1 MILPL
6 CFGHAGGA
14 LVLWQGL
21 RVHGNQMSAILIL
34 GIDPGLNRCGW
45 GLVAS
50 EGARLSHVAH
60 GIITPKAQQQ
70 LASRLLCLFEEL
82 GAVIDRHN
90 PHEVAVEETFVNN
103 NARAALAL
111 GQARGVALAAA
122 ARRGVLV
129 AEYSPATIKKAI
141 VGSGSADKTQ
151 IAFMVRRLLPTAG
164 DVSADAAD
172 ALGVAL
178 CHAAHGGF
186 KRKVGG

>member
-1 MILPL
+1 
-6 CFGHAGGA
+6 
-14 LVLWQGL
+14 
-21 RVHGNQMSAILIL
+21 MSATLIL
-34 GIDPGLNRCGW
+34 GIDPGLVRCGW
-45 GLVAS
+45 GLVAN

-60 GIITPKAQQQ
+60 GIITPKTQQQ

-82 GAVIDRHN
+82 GAIIDQHN
-90 PHEVAVEETFVNN
+90 PHEVAVEETFVNS

-122 ARRGVLV
+122 ARRGVVV

-141 VGSGSADKTQ
+141 VGAGNADKTQ

-186 KRKVGG
+186 RRRVGA

>member
-1 MILPL
+1 
-6 CFGHAGGA
+6 
-14 LVLWQGL
+14 
-21 RVHGNQMSAILIL
+21 MSAILIL
-34 GIDPGLNRCGW
+34 GVDPGLNRCGW
-45 GLVAS
+45 GLVLS

-60 GIITPKAQQQ
+60 GVIKPSAQQQ
-70 LASRLLCLFEEL
+70 LASRLHDVFEGLC
-82 GAVIDRHN
+82 AVIAQYN
-90 PHEVAVEETFVNN
+90 PQEAAVEETFVNS

-122 ARRGVLV
+122 ARNGLAVG
-129 AEYSPATIKKAI
+129 EYAPTTIKKAV

-186 KRKVGG
+186 RRRAGA

>member
-1 MILPL
+1 MT
-6 CFGHAGGA
+6 
-14 LVLWQGL
+14 
-21 RVHGNQMSAILIL
+21 AILIL

-60 GIITPKAQQQ
+60 GIVAPKSQQQ
-70 LASRLLCLFEEL
+70 LASRLLFLFEEL
-82 GAVIDRHN
+82 GAVIDQHN
-90 PHEVAVEETFVNN
+90 PHEVAVEETFVNS

-122 ARRGVLV
+122 ARRGVVV

-164 DVSADAAD
+164 DVTADAAD

-186 KRKVGG
+186 KRRTAG

>member
-1 MILPL
+1 
-6 CFGHAGGA
+6 
-14 LVLWQGL
+14 
-21 RVHGNQMSAILIL
+21 MSAILIL
-34 GIDPGLNRCGW
+34 GVDPGLNRCGW
-45 GLVAS
+45 GLVLS

-60 GIITPKAQQQ
+60 GVIAPPAQQQ
-70 LASRLLCLFEEL
+70 LASRLHDVFAGLC
-82 GAVIDRHN
+82 AVIEQYQ
-90 PHEVAVEETFVNN
+90 PHEAAVEETFVNS

-122 ARRGVLV
+122 ARHGLAVG
-129 AEYSPATIKKAI
+129 EYAPTTIKKAI

-164 DVSADAAD
+164 DVKADAAD

-186 KRKVGG
+186 KRRAGA

>member
-1 MILPL
+1 
-6 CFGHAGGA
+6 
-14 LVLWQGL
+14 
-21 RVHGNQMSAILIL
+21 MSAVLIL
-34 GIDPGLNRCGW
+34 GVDPGLNRCGW
-45 GLVAS
+45 GVVLS
-50 EGARLSHVAH
+50 DGARLSHIAH
-60 GIITPKAQQQ
+60 GVIKPAPQQQ
-70 LASRLLCLFEEL
+70 LASRLHDLFEHL
-82 GAVIDRHN
+82 CAVLEEHR
-90 PHEVAVEETFVNN
+90 PHECAVEETFVNS

-186 KRKVGG
+186 RRKVGA